1 MIETRNLGKRF
12 GSRVAVDDLSFQV
25 ATGEVLGFLGPNGA
39 GKSTTMKM
47 LTGFLAP
54 SAGTAS
60 IFGFDIRSRTL
71 QAQRLIGYLPEG
83 SPCYAEMT
91 VQGFL
96 DFIAEIRG
104 YRGAGKRERVPGHWG
119 CWNWTRCAGRPSKPS
134 PRASA
139 GVSAWPRRSSTNR
152 GRWCSTSPPTGSIR
166 TRSTRSAS

>member
-1 MIETRNLGKRF
+1 
-12 GSRVAVDDLSFQV
+12 
-25 ATGEVLGFLGPNGA
+25 
-39 GKSTTMKM
+39 TMKM

-60 IFGFDIRSRTL
+60 IFGFDIRNRTL

-104 YRGAGKRERVPGHWG
+104 YRGAGKRERVARALGLLELDEVRRQ
-119 CWNWTRCAGRPSKPS
+119 TIETLSK
-134 PRASA
+134 
-139 GVSAWPRRSSTNR
+139 
-152 GRWCSTSPPTGSIR
+152 
-166 TRSTRSAS
+166 